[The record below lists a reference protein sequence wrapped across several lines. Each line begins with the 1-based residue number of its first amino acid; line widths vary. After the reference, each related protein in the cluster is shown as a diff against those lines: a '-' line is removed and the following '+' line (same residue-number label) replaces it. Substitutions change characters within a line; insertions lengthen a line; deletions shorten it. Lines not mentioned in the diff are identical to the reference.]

1 MPWSSLSPQTQSS
14 IIGTSGSLSGSLIGG
29 AFNLGGM
36 ALQHKYNKEMA
47 DLQNKYNMDM
57 WQMQADYNSPT
68 AQMSRLRDAGLNPNL
83 AYGNATTGN
92 MSSAPEMVAPN
103 APNAQQAMKDAAAAL
118 NPEKII
124 SFAIDTRKGI
134 AEAQKAEEEA
144 RRAGAEAE
152 MTDALAQSMN
162 LSSNHQFYYFNP
174 ETGKIELSPE
184 DNFFVTRFSNPYR
197 KDVNMTQAS
206 LRNAIQMRN
215 EYLKGTNYASQ
226 IGLRSTQGFY
236 IDART
241 GLTKKEA
248 ERVGK
253 INDWFT
259 YNEILKGINA
269 GAHLVGS
276 FGNIFNLIGRA
287 KGLFNRP
294 QKPVQTGRSTFG
306 TDSNGR
312 QWTQR
317 TIFEY

>member
-1 MPWSSLSPQTQSS
+1 MSWNSLSPQTQSS
-14 IIGTSGSLSGSLIGG
+14 IIGAGGSVAGSLIGG

-47 DLQNKYNMDM
+47 DLQNQYNMDM

-92 MSSAPEMVAPN
+92 MSSAPEKVAPN

-118 NPEKII
+118 NPEQII
-124 SFAIDTRKGI
+124 SFAINTRKGI
-134 AEAQKAEEEA
+134 AEAQRAEEEA
-144 RRAGAEAE
+144 RKAGAEAE
-152 MTDALAQSMN
+152 MTDALAQSLN
-162 LSSNHQFYYFNP
+162 EGSNHQFYYFNP
-174 ETGKIELSPE
+174 ESGQIELSPE
-184 DNFFVTRFSNPYR
+184 NYVSVSRFANPYR
-197 KDVNMTQAS
+197 RNVNMTQAS
-206 LRNAIQMRN
+206 LRNALQMRN
-215 EYLKGTNYASQ
+215 EYLKGANYGSQ
-226 IGLRSTQGFY
+226 IGLRSSQGFY

-287 KGLFNRP
+287 KGLFDRP
-294 QKPVQTGRSTFG
+294 VKR
-306 TDSNGR
+306 
-312 QWTQR
+312 
-317 TIFEY
+317 

>member
-1 MPWSSLSPQTQSS
+1 MSWSNLSPQTQSS
-14 IIGTSGSLSGSLIGG
+14 IIGTGGSVAGSLIGG

-47 DLQNKYNMDM
+47 ALQNQYNMDM

-118 NPEKII
+118 NPEQII
-124 SFAIDTRKGI
+124 SFAINTRKGI
-134 AEAQKAEEEA
+134 AEAQRAEEEA
-144 RRAGAEAE
+144 RKAGAEAE
-152 MTDALAQSMN
+152 MTDALAQSLN
-162 LSSNHQFYYFNP
+162 AGSNHQFYYFDP
-174 ETGKIELSPE
+174 ETGKLQLSPE
-184 DNFFVTRFSNPYR
+184 TEMNIIRFSNPYR
-197 KDVNMTQAS
+197 KQVNMTQAS
-206 LRNAIQMRN
+206 LRNALEMRN
-215 EYLKGTNYASQ
+215 EYLKGANYGSQ
-226 IGLRSTQGFY
+226 IGLRSAQGFY

-241 GLTKKEA
+241 GLTKREA

-259 YNEILKGINA
+259 YNEILKGVNA

-276 FGNIFNLIGRA
+276 FGNIFSLLNRV
-287 KGLFNRP
+287 KNQKLF
-294 QKPVQTGRSTFG
+294 K
-306 TDSNGR
+306 
-312 QWTQR
+312 
-317 TIFEY
+317 